1 MKWPERPIQADDW
14 SLRGLW

>member
-1 MKWPERPIQADDW
+1 MKWLERPIQADDW